1 MLTSPLASLTGWSW
15 IRTTATDLP
24 KALQQTFPPSG
35 AGTPGPPD
43 APASEQWAVAGTG
56 PATGLRFPTAGRWHH
71 AQSGG
76 TNVHW
81 IWGRAADLA
90 LFEPLRTT
98 LPLGNPVIGIR
109 FEDPT
114 DAHDFGGE
122 PKGVARGDAVDFGG
136 VPVLTGA
143 VTVVAFAPRAPGLD
157 SIGVLRHLRD
167 ALAAASVTSGTPTWQ
182 DFVGAFD
189 GLVQPL
195 RVLEPGGSPAV
206 GLTVRLAGAAGPVTL
221 DAGHLGDVLT
231 ALGIARSDLASGP
244 TLDVANGEEVVATT
258 AGEPFPGGVVP
269 LSPATSH
276 VTVAALAAWLAPQQ
290 SPALQRFT
298 RHNTVQHFVDGVTT
312 FADLFAELEKAVTA
326 GPQGAF
332 YVTGYSLHHEAKL
345 GPPGT
350 SDTRRSVVDVATAM
364 AQAGGDPRFLALQI
378 LQLDPTWVHDV
389 ESAVAI
395 IGAILSISGG
405 VAAMFQDEQSSEQ
418 LSFFVHS
425 QALAYALIVGSAS
438 LDSIIEGFELNRG
451 AIEALDALPGIEA
464 KLDPVDADV
473 ADNPHATTSA
483 EFVSAALNAQRNFN
497 VFHQKIQIVRNA
509 DGIHAYCG
517 GIDLNANRTQDGDH
531 ASRGPFHDVH
541 ARVNGRA
548 AGELVTTF
556 SQRWKRAAGTPLAL
570 DAVGTLPTPDTL
582 GSDVVQVARTYYGPV
597 PGSGRGFVDF
607 APNGERTIIDTLL
620 LAISR
625 ARRYIFIEDQYL
637 TPPAELATALVRAAS
652 TVAGPL
658 LIVIPGTPDQPFGFA
673 RRQAFLQQ
681 MRVAWGD
688 RFKVGL
694 LRKRFSRTPTSFKA
708 AQGRL
713 WLAADIS
720 DSAADNVVEL
730 GPPQRLPDPPF
741 WLVLDGEVMRAYHK
755 VPGFDSPTSARFDVD
770 RAGATNLFRMDSG
783 PKRSSHR
790 AGAAVVT
797 GVFPDIYVHSK
808 IVLIDDAFASI
819 GSANCNR
826 RGYYSDGECNI
837 VAMRETVADGDD
849 NWIRALRIALW
860 SEHLGVTEDYGKVA
874 LLDPV
879 ACLPLFDRKFTT
891 GSRFT
896 PFEAQPYTVDLELA
910 TEFVDTTSALSAV
923 AMIGKL
929 AAAMGAAMAGTQT
942 DEIFDS
948 LIDPGSQVE

>member
-1 MLTSPLASLTGWSW
+1 M
-15 IRTTATDLP
+15 
-24 KALQQTFPPSG
+24 
-35 AGTPGPPD
+35 
-43 APASEQWAVAGTG
+43 
-56 PATGLRFPTAGRWHH
+56 
-71 AQSGG
+71 
-76 TNVHW
+76 
-81 IWGRAADLA
+81 
-90 LFEPLRTT
+90 
-98 LPLGNPVIGIR
+98 
-109 FEDPT
+109 
-114 DAHDFGGE
+114 
-122 PKGVARGDAVDFGG
+122 
-136 VPVLTGA
+136 
-143 VTVVAFAPRAPGLD
+143 
-157 SIGVLRHLRD
+157 
-167 ALAAASVTSGTPTWQ
+167 
-182 DFVGAFD
+182 
-189 GLVQPL
+189 
-195 RVLEPGGSPAV
+195 
-206 GLTVRLAGAAGPVTL
+206 VR
-221 DAGHLGDVLT
+221 
-231 ALGIARSDLASGP
+231 
-244 TLDVANGEEVVATT
+244 
-258 AGEPFPGGVVP
+258 
-269 LSPATSH
+269 
-276 VTVAALAAWLAPQQ
+276 Q
-290 SPALQRFT
+290 
-298 RHNTVQHFVDGVTT
+298 FVDGVTT

-332 YVTGYSLHHEAKL
+332 YVTGYSLHHDAKL
-345 GPPGT
+345 GPRVSPGT
-350 SDTRRSVVDVATAM
+350 PRSVVDVATAM

-378 LQLDPTWVHDV
+378 LQLDPAWVHDV

-438 LDSIIEGFELNRG
+438 LDSIIEGLELNRG

-464 KLDPVDADV
+464 KLDPVDADI

-483 EFVSAALNAQRNFN
+483 EFVSLALNAQRNFN

-541 ARVNGRA
+541 ARVNGPA
-548 AGELVTTF
+548 AGELVKTF
-556 SQRWKRAAGTPLAL
+556 SERWERAAGTPLAL
-570 DAVGTLPTPDTL
+570 DAVTLPTPDTL

-637 TPPAELATALVRAAS
+637 TPPAEFATALARAAS

-658 LIVIPGTPDQPFGFA
+658 LVVIPGTPDQPFGFA

-681 MRVAWGD
+681 MRMAWGD

-713 WLAADIS
+713 WLAADLG

-730 GPPQRLPDPPF
+730 GPPRRLPDPPF
-741 WLVLDGEVMRAYHK
+741 WLVVDGEAMRAHHK
-755 VPGFDSPTSARFDVD
+755 VPGFVSPTSARFDVN
-770 RAGATNLFRMDSG
+770 RAGATNLFRVDSG
-783 PKRSSHR
+783 TRRSSHK

-826 RGYYSDGECNI
+826 RGLLLRRRVQHHGHAGDGRRRRRQLDPRPAHRAVVGAPGGDRGLRQGGARGPRRVPAAVRPQVHHGQPVHAVRGPALHGGPRARDRVRRYDERPGRSRDDRQ
-837 VAMRETVADGDD
+837 AGRGHGGRHGRHPDGRD
-849 NWIRALRIALW
+849 LR
-860 SEHLGVTEDYGKVA
+860 HVGRPRQPGGVTCG
-874 LLDPV
+874 
-879 ACLPLFDRKFTT
+879 
-891 GSRFT
+891 
-896 PFEAQPYTVDLELA
+896 
-910 TEFVDTTSALSAV
+910 
-923 AMIGKL
+923 
-929 AAAMGAAMAGTQT
+929 
-942 DEIFDS
+942 
-948 LIDPGSQVE
+948 